1 MCSRMTEYVHLPCFL
16 RSLTL
21 RAATLVLFCLCCFSV
36 VTAGNRK
43 TPSVEVLKHH
53 RMGEQYYDLGLK
65 DRAMTEMRKG
75 LKIAEQKNDKP
86 GEALMLTSIYKVS
99 FYEKH
104 DNNENSN
111 LLLHALDIYRS
122 LRDTAGIVNVYNNLA
137 LNQASLGNRRK
148 AVEYYQEALKIS
160 GGNKLKRAIVLQNMS
175 DLYMDEGDMGASVRL
190 LKESSLLFRIAGRQK
205 HTPDDFRAKFLT
217 FAKLAQAEFALNNR
231 HSSVRFADS
240 AQLLLPQIERVRRPD
255 ALAHLSHIRLMLG
268 DSIAAF
274 RLMLSYEALMDSLT
288 GENNNSSLQSL
299 LVQFDTERLQQH
311 NEALRLK
318 VQNRNIAVISG
329 IVIAILLLFLSIFLV
344 RKMKSDRCRSRLIQ
358 QQQRDIV
365 RYQKEASELREREL
379 RHEMDAQN
387 RQLTSYAIN
396 HSAINEFHSSLI
408 SELENCAENLSK
420 TKNKEA
426 ALSLKKSADKCRRF
440 DMETLSSDFRVYF
453 EKVHPDFFNR
463 LKEQFPLLTKND
475 LRLCAFLYLGMSTKE
490 IAALIYREVRSV
502 ESSRL
507 RLRKKLGIG
516 ADVSLQ
522 DFLISIVQS

>member
-1 MCSRMTEYVHLPCFL
+1 
-16 RSLTL
+16 
-21 RAATLVLFCLCCFSV
+21 
-36 VTAGNRK
+36 
-43 TPSVEVLKHH
+43 
-53 RMGEQYYDLGLK
+53 
-65 DRAMTEMRKG
+65 
-75 LKIAEQKNDKP
+75 
-86 GEALMLTSIYKVS
+86 
-99 FYEKH
+99 
-104 DNNENSN
+104 
-111 LLLHALDIYRS
+111 
-122 LRDTAGIVNVYNNLA
+122 
-137 LNQASLGNRRK
+137 
-148 AVEYYQEALKIS
+148 
-160 GGNKLKRAIVLQNMS
+160 
-175 DLYMDEGDMGASVRL
+175 
-190 LKESSLLFRIAGRQK
+190 
-205 HTPDDFRAKFLT
+205 
-217 FAKLAQAEFALNNR
+217 
-231 HSSVRFADS
+231 
-240 AQLLLPQIERVRRPD
+240 
-255 ALAHLSHIRLMLG
+255 
-268 DSIAAF
+268 
-274 RLMLSYEALMDSLT
+274 
-288 GENNNSSLQSL
+288 
-299 LVQFDTERLQQH
+299 
-311 NEALRLK
+311 
-318 VQNRNIAVISG
+318 
-329 IVIAILLLFLSIFLV
+329 
-344 RKMKSDRCRSRLIQ
+344 MKSDRRRSRLIQ

-522 DFLISIVQS
+522 DFLISIV